1 MLGYES
7 ERRLKNFFVAV
18 GEGERDLEF
27 ARSRL
32 CSIPDFVPRAAF
44 ERVDRS
50 RDGTITSGELGN
62 FLRDNSIFHVSESE
76 AYNLVGF
83 FDGNGDKRLAFDE
96 FVQMFLPCEDNYLRD
111 RTSSRYAPSV
121 LPHELLPRDI
131 ESAMCQVIEK
141 EINLQR
147 RLESLKS
154 DLGACLDYSAF
165 AAFNS
170 VERFTRTGALNTV
183 NIGEFLRT
191 QGHFASE
198 TELVAIVRRIDTNG
212 DCSISSGEV
221 AEFLRPLGGVK
232 TVITSSPVRYSSPMR
247 TSPVRYSSP
256 VRVRTATLIESPAAA
271 LNRSLSIDRRYSP
284 VYVSPSRYVYD
295 PLYSPYEYSRY
306 PYYSK
311 FYPYSPTY
319 VSKYYPSGY
328 PYGSYYSPTLGR
340 YVAY

>member
-1 MLGYES
+1 MLGFEA

-32 CSIPDFVPRAAF
+32 CNIPDFVPRAAF

-50 RDGTITSGELGN
+50 RDGTVTSGEIGN

-83 FDGNGDKRLAFDE
+83 FDSNGDRRLAFDE
-96 FVQMFLPCEDNYLRD
+96 FIQMFLPCEDNYLRD

-154 DLGACLDYSAF
+154 DLAACLDYSAF

-170 VERFTRTGALNTV
+170 VERFTRTGVLTTV

-212 DCSISSGEV
+212 DCSISSGEL

-232 TVITSSPVRYSSPMR
+232 TVITSSPVRYSSPVR
-247 TSPVRYSSP
+247 TSPIRYSSP
-256 VRVRTATLIESPAAA
+256 VRVRTATLIESPVS
-271 LNRSLSIDRRYSP
+271 LNRSLSVERRYSP

-295 PLYSPYEYSRY
+295 PVYPASYYSRY

-311 FYPYSPTY
+311 YYPYSPLY
-319 VSKYYPSGY
+319 ASKYY

>member
-1 MLGYES
+1 MSLS
-7 ERRLKNFFVAV
+7 LKPTILLDSSILMAT
-18 GEGERDLEF
+18 EDLP
-27 ARSRL
+27 S
-32 CSIPDFVPRAAF
+32 
-44 ERVDRS
+44 
-50 RDGTITSGELGN
+50 
-62 FLRDNSIFHVSESE
+62 
-76 AYNLVGF
+76 
-83 FDGNGDKRLAFDE
+83 
-96 FVQMFLPCEDNYLRD
+96 
-111 RTSSRYAPSV
+111 TSSFKCSCHAKTTILETELPQDMLHPFSH
-121 LPHELLPRDI
+121 LSFPHELLPRDI

-154 DLGACLDYSAF
+154 DLAACLDYSAF

-170 VERFTRTGALNTV
+170 VERFTRTGVLTTV

-212 DCSISSGEV
+212 DCSISSGEL

-232 TVITSSPVRYSSPMR
+232 TVITSSPVRYSSPVR
-247 TSPVRYSSP
+247 TSPIRYSSP
-256 VRVRTATLIESPAAA
+256 VRVRTATLIESPVS
-271 LNRSLSIDRRYSP
+271 LNRSLSVERRYSP

-295 PLYSPYEYSRY
+295 PVYPASYYSRY

-311 FYPYSPTY
+311 YYPYSPLY
-319 VSKYYPSGY
+319 ASKYY